1 MTLEAQL
8 RWAAETPFEGW
19 DFSALRDRARFGE
32 PTWSFTEVLRE
43 LIQPGVRSMLDV
55 GTGGG
60 EFLARFAPLPA
71 LTVATEAWLTNVP
84 IAAATLAKA
93 AHVVQYSVP
102 ADNGK
107 QWGGESE
114 PFLPFRDSVFDL
126 VMARHESYLPLEIAR
141 VLRAGGVFATQQLS
155 GNLTAAVRGLF
166 DRPPPKERSWDLDVA
181 VAQVEAAGLRVERSA
196 KAAAVYRFFD
206 VGALVYWLRAVPW
219 ELPDLHLEHDR
230 PRLHKLHEQTTG
242 GTPIDL
248 PATYLLV
255 VACKP

>member
-1 MTLEAQL
+1 M
-8 RWAAETPFEGW
+8 
-19 DFSALRDRARFGE
+19 
-32 PTWSFTEVLRE
+32 
-43 LIQPGVRSMLDV
+43 
-55 GTGGG
+55 
-60 EFLARFAPLPA
+60 
-71 LTVATEAWLTNVP
+71 
-84 IAAATLAKA
+84 
-93 AHVVQYSVP
+93 
-102 ADNGK
+102 
-107 QWGGESE
+107 
-114 PFLPFRDSVFDL
+114 
-126 VMARHESYLPLEIAR
+126 
-141 VLRAGGVFATQQLS
+141 FATQQLS

-255 VACKP
+255 VARKP